1 MTRSLLVAC
10 RCRRSSRSMK
20 LRSSDG
26 SPGYSHCPPCSS
38 SHVSAQANDSHHTTT
53 HRQRLPPLPQS
64 SPKPDASSH
73 LCTCRGWAHHTG
85 WEDEKTANGSIDR
98 FARKKLRYLSSP
110 QLLLLSLT
118 TAQLPLNYCST
129 TAQLPLNYCSTTT
142 QLSIVHCAQA
152 ADVVVLHNVF
162 EFFGDAAA
170 VTHARIARIA
180 RTAAACA
187 SLLI

>member
-1 MTRSLLVAC
+1 MMDISVYRQQGYFYMTRSLLVAC

-129 TAQLPLNYCSTTT
+129 TAQLLLNYHSTTAQLPLNY
-142 QLSIVHCAQA
+142 LSCTVHRRQTSSC
-152 ADVVVLHNVF
+152 F
-162 EFFGDAAA
+162 
-170 VTHARIARIA
+170 TM
-180 RTAAACA
+180 
-187 SLLI
+187 SLSFSGTPRR